1 MRKRK
6 LKSFVIY
13 GMYALSIIMLIGGV
27 FFIESI
33 VDNEVFKDDE
43 IEEVEYVEDNVDD
56 NVILEDIPVVST
68 EVRVARPYLNGNV
81 KVLKSYYDRLLI
93 FRYVLYTASDNP

>member
-33 VDNEVFKDDE
+33 VDNEKLICMIGNPDDFKDERIKNDLLKLQE
-43 IEEVEYVEDNVDD
+43 KHKELEKSYERRLENEEVIRED
-56 NVILEDIPVVST
+56 
-68 EVRVARPYLNGNV
+68 YLFAKLV
-81 KVLKSYYDRLLI
+81 
-93 FRYVLYTASDNP
+93 PH